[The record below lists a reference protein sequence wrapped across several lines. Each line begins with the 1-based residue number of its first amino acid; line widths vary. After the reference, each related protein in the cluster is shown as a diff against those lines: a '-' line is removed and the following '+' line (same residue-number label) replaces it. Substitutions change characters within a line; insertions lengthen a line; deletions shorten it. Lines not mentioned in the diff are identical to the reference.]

1 MKSLKKLQKKKKCVI
16 KYLKLSR
23 KLEMILFPNNDAS
36 YIAPPFLVD
45 SSFCIKWRPTT
56 KSLTKRNVS
65 HHDFISCIS
74 ININFFCYILIK
86 SRWENASK
94 TLVLYLSLW
103 DFQTLWG
110 TQTWKQNIS
119 LLVITGVHSP
129 IIFLQFFIFF
139 SLSYHLLHLL
149 YYINF
154 LFHIFFLPNCVMSV
168 GICLYLYY

>member
-1 MKSLKKLQKKKKCVI
+1 
-16 KYLKLSR
+16 
-23 KLEMILFPNNDAS
+23 MILFPNNDAS

-94 TLVLYLSLW
+94 TLVLYLSMW

-139 SLSYHLLHLL
+139 LCHII
-149 YYINF
+149 YYISYIILIF
-154 LFHIFFLPNCVMSV
+154 YFIYFFFQIVSWVLEFVYIYIIKFFLDWDLISS
-168 GICLYLYY
+168 L